1 MQPDFREGRGAPG
14 RCQVSFA
21 VTRHAKD
28 VSLIV
33 VAGGGLCHPLL
44 DSLLVNMLPF
54 LVTGRRIR
62 GKS

>member
-1 MQPDFREGRGAPG
+1 MQPDSREGPGAPG
-14 RCQVSFA
+14 RCQDSFT

-28 VSLIV
+28 LNLIV
-33 VAGGGLCHPLL
+33 GSSGGLRHPLL
-44 DSLLVNMLPF
+44 DSLLANMLPF